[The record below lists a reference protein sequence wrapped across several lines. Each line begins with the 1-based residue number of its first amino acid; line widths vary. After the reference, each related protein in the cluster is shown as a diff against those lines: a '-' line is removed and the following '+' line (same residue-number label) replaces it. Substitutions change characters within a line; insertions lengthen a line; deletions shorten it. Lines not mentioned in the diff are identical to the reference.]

1 MTLTDFLII
10 LLKTV
15 FVTIPKYFF
24 KALFWIIQKTWTI
37 LWQIMDV
44 LSRILFGILKF
55 AAIFLLFAFIDNMDD
70 MY

>member
-1 MTLTDFLII
+1 MTLTEFLII

-24 KALFWIIQKTWTI
+24 KALFWIIRKTWTI
-37 LWQIMDV
+37 LWEIMDV